1 MSVYSHTLNSLTGE
15 PLALSQFQ
23 GQALLLFN
31 SASHCGFTPQLAQF
45 EYLQKQYACQGL
57 QIIGFPCNQFKQ
69 QEPDSNEQILQF
81 CQRNHGVSFLMTEK
95 IEVNGPNAHPLWQEL
110 KAARPGILG
119 TQSIKWNFTKFL
131 VAPDGNIVKRA
142 APYTSP
148 LKLQHDIE
156 RLLNQIKSGT

>member
-15 PLALSQFQ
+15 SLALSQFQ

-69 QEPDSNEQILQF
+69 QKPDSNQEISEF
-81 CQRNHGVSFLMTEK
+81 CQINYGVSFLMTEK
-95 IEVNGPNAHPLWQEL
+95 IEVNGPHTHPLWREL
-110 KAARPGILG
+110 KAARPGVLG
-119 TQSIKWNFTKFL
+119 TQRIKWNFTKFL
-131 VAPDGNIVKRA
+131 VAPDGSIVKRA

-148 LKLQHDIE
+148 LKLINDIE
-156 RLLNQIKSGT
+156 RLLSQIKP